1 MRAAVLRDRQLVVK
15 DVDDVTPGPGQVLVE
30 TLACGIC
37 GSDLHFLKR
46 GDMAVGEEQ
55 SPFDPKRDLILGHE
69 FSARVIELGAGVDN
83 VAEGDVVVSMPA
95 MVTPEGMAPIGYS
108 HDYPG
113 GYAER
118 MLLMAALCLKVPQ
131 GLAPNHAA
139 LTEPLAVGRHAVN
152 LSKITK
158 AEGAIV
164 LGTGPIGLAII
175 SALSLDGIEPIV
187 AADFSRTRRELAGA
201 LGAHEV
207 VDPDAEAAID
217 AWGRVGGAQVP
228 VIFEAVGVPGLIDQA
243 MRMAPR
249 SGRIVVAGVCMEP
262 DTITPIVGI
271 RNELTIQFALGYT
284 PEEFSAT
291 LESIAAEEVDVAKL
305 ITAEVGLDEV
315 PQAFEMLANPD
326 EHVKVMVTPNARP
339 AGAG

>member
-1 MRAAVLRDRQLVVK
+1 MRAAVLRDQRLVVK
-15 DVDDVTPGPGQVLVE
+15 DVDDPTPGPGQVLVE

-55 SPFDPKRDLILGHE
+55 SPFDPKRDLIMGHE
-69 FSARVIELGAGVDN
+69 FSARVVELGDGVEN

-95 MVTPEGMAPIGYS
+95 MVTAEGMAPIGYS

-113 GYAER
+113 GFAER
-118 MLLMAALCLKVPQ
+118 MLLLAAICLKVPD
-131 GLAPNHAA
+131 GLDSTHAA

-152 LSKITK
+152 LGNLTK

-164 LGTGPIGLAII
+164 LGCGPIGLAII

-187 AADFSRTRRELAGA
+187 AADFSHARRELAGV

-207 VDPDAEAAID
+207 VNPSAEPATEVWD
-217 AWGRVGGAQVP
+217 RVGGVKAP

-249 SGRIVVAGVCMEP
+249 SGRIIVAGVCMEP

-271 RNELTIQFALGYT
+271 RNELMLQFALGYT

-291 LESIAAEEVDVAKL
+291 LESIAAGEVDVAKL
-305 ITAEVGLDEV
+305 ITAEVSLDEV
-315 PQAFEMLANPD
+315 AQAFEMLSMPD
-326 EHVKVMVTPNARP
+326 EHVKVIVKPNARP

>member
-69 FSARVIELGAGVDN
+69 FSARVIELGAGVEN

-113 GYAER
+113 GFAER

-164 LGTGPIGLAII
+164 LGCGPIGLAIV
-175 SALSLDGIEPIV
+175 SALSRDGIEPIV
-187 AADFSRTRRELAGA
+187 AADFSQARRELAGA
-201 LGAHEV
+201 LGAHEA

-249 SGRIVVAGVCMEP
+249 SGRIVVAGVCLEP
-262 DTITPIVGI
+262 DTISPIVGI
-271 RNELTIQFALGYT
+271 RNELSIQFALGYT

-291 LESIAAEEVDVAKL
+291 LESIAAGEVDVAKL

-315 PQAFEMLANPD
+315 PQAFELLAKPD
-326 EHVKVMVTPNARP
+326 EHVKVLVTPNARP
-339 AGAG
+339 AGAS